1 MKHDKGVAEQKD
13 AVCNLF
19 ATFKC
24 SLDNLE
30 HFIIIIS
37 NKFHSILIYMSHLTA
52 ETLF

>member
-1 MKHDKGVAEQKD
+1 MEHDKGVAEQKD

-30 HFIIIIS
+30 HCIRIVS
-37 NKFHSILIYMSHLTA
+37 KLTPL
-52 ETLF
+52 EKYIHY